1 MENKKVVVE
10 FVQAT
15 YDLESLLLKV
25 ESLCKKIN
33 HLHSSINFSTLT
45 EDELAVI
52 ENRALKV
59 LQVVSRMEE
68 VNS

>member
-1 MENKKVVVE
+1 MKNKKTVAE

-15 YDLESLLLKV
+15 YDLESMLLKV

-33 HLHSSINFSTLT
+33 QLHSSIDFSALT

-52 ENRALKV
+52 ESRALKV
-59 LQVVSRMEE
+59 LQIASRMEE
-68 VNS
+68 VNK

>member
-1 MENKKVVVE
+1 MNNDKVVAE

-15 YDLESLLLKV
+15 YDLESMLLKV

-33 HLHSSINFSTLT
+33 HLRSSIDFSTVT
-45 EDELAVI
+45 EDELSVI
-52 ENRALKV
+52 ESRALKV
-59 LQVVSRMEE
+59 LQIANRMEE

>member
-1 MENKKVVVE
+1 MENKKTIVE

-15 YDLESLLLKV
+15 YDLESILLKV

-33 HLHSSINFSTLT
+33 HLHSSIDFSTLT
-45 EDELAVI
+45 DDELVVI
-52 ENRALKV
+52 ESRALKV